1 MTKRYVPGKCRKSV
15 HRGRRRGQGK
25 KVWILG
31 VTAVI
36 LLFAVIAAGSALQA
50 GFNDR
55 RSAEGIPVTLVQT
68 DHKDNNNSDPGID
81 DKGDNN
87 SDPGIKDKGNNKSDP
102 GIEDKGDNK
111 SDSGIKE
118 QGRQSAGSD
127 VPWYLTLVNRQNP
140 IPKDYKPK
148 LVKVPGG
155 EYVDERIYDS
165 LMCMLEDAE
174 AENWYQMP
182 RVVSGWRTAD
192 TQQKLYDDK
201 IAEYEKEGYSAGE
214 ARKLA
219 EQWVAVP
226 GYSEHQLGFAVDIN
240 GVSYDVYSWLMENSY
255 KYGFIF
261 RYPGDKT
268 EITGV
273 AEEVWHY
280 RYVGV
285 EAAAEMY
292 EKGLCLEEYIRKG
305 TGGGTYGN

>member
-15 HRGRRRGQGK
+15 HRGRRRGRGK

-50 GFNDR
+50 GFKDR

-68 DHKDNNNSDPGID
+68 DHKDNNKSDSGIE

-87 SDPGIKDKGNNKSDP
+87 SDP

-111 SDSGIKE
+111 SDPGIKE
-118 QGRQSAGSD
+118 KGRQTAGSD

-165 LMCMLEDAE
+165 LMCMLEDAK

-240 GVSYDVYSWLMENSY
+240 GVSYNVYSWLMENSY

>member
-15 HRGRRRGQGK
+15 HRGRRRGRGK

-50 GFNDR
+50 GFKDR

-68 DHKDNNNSDPGID
+68 DHKDNNNSDPGI
-81 DKGDNN
+81 
-87 SDPGIKDKGNNKSDP
+87 
-102 GIEDKGDNK
+102 
-111 SDSGIKE
+111 KE
-118 QGRQSAGSD
+118 KGRQTADSD

-165 LMCMLEDAE
+165 LMCMLEDAK

>member
-50 GFNDR
+50 GFKDR

-68 DHKDNNNSDPGID
+68 DHKDNNNSDPGI
-81 DKGDNN
+81 
-87 SDPGIKDKGNNKSDP
+87 
-102 GIEDKGDNK
+102 
-111 SDSGIKE
+111 KE
-118 QGRQSAGSD
+118 QGRQTAGSD

-165 LMCMLEDAE
+165 LMCMLEDAK

-240 GVSYDVYSWLMENSY
+240 GASYDVYSWLMENSY

-268 EITGV
+268 EITGI

>member
-15 HRGRRRGQGK
+15 HRGRRRGRGK

-50 GFNDR
+50 GFKDR

-68 DHKDNNNSDPGID
+68 DHKDNNNSDPGI
-81 DKGDNN
+81 
-87 SDPGIKDKGNNKSDP
+87 
-102 GIEDKGDNK
+102 
-111 SDSGIKE
+111 KE
-118 QGRQSAGSD
+118 KRRQTAGSD

-165 LMCMLEDAE
+165 LMCMLEDAK

-240 GVSYDVYSWLMENSY
+240 GVSYNVYSWLMENSY

>member
-68 DHKDNNNSDPGID
+68 DHKDNNNSDPGTD

-273 AEEVWHY
+273 AEEVLHY

-292 EKGLCLEEYIRKG
+292 ENGLCLV
-305 TGGGTYGN
+305 

>member
-15 HRGRRRGQGK
+15 HRGRRHGRGK

-50 GFNDR
+50 GFKDR

-68 DHKDNNNSDPGID
+68 DHRDNNNSDPGI
-81 DKGDNN
+81 
-87 SDPGIKDKGNNKSDP
+87 
-102 GIEDKGDNK
+102 
-111 SDSGIKE
+111 KE
-118 QGRQSAGSD
+118 KGRQTAGSD

-165 LMCMLEDAE
+165 LMCMLEDAK

-240 GVSYDVYSWLMENSY
+240 GVSYNVYSWLMENSY

-273 AEEVWHY
+273 VEEVWHY

>member
-68 DHKDNNNSDPGID
+68 DHKDNNNSDPGTD

-87 SDPGIKDKGNNKSDP
+87 SDPVIKDKGNNKSDP

-182 RVVSGWRTAD
+182 RVVSGWRTAV

>member
-50 GFNDR
+50 GFKDR

-68 DHKDNNNSDPGID
+68 DHKDNNNSDPGI
-81 DKGDNN
+81 
-87 SDPGIKDKGNNKSDP
+87 
-102 GIEDKGDNK
+102 
-111 SDSGIKE
+111 KE
-118 QGRQSAGSD
+118 QGRQTAGSD

-165 LMCMLEDAE
+165 LMCMLEDAK

-226 GYSEHQLGFAVDIN
+226 GCSEHQLGFAVDIN
-240 GVSYDVYSWLMENSY
+240 GASYDVYSWLMENSY

-268 EITGV
+268 EITGI

>member
-165 LMCMLEDAE
+165 LMCMLEDAK